1 MRDAVYDRRTTL
13 GSSDISSILGIS
25 KWGDA
30 WDVWL
35 EKTGRT
41 TPEAGFSG
49 DQAAGNMMEDAVARE
64 MGKRMD
70 LIFEPGAK
78 LSEAPSIGPEPWM
91 SARTDFYGRV
101 WKGRS
106 WKCGLEVKTLRAFD
120 NDEWGPDG
128 SSLFPPD
135 KAAQIVWQQAV
146 DNAYPET
153 VLAAWAWSS
162 YELRTYTVRRDK
174 VVEKLLVEQ
183 MRDWWFE
190 HVEKDV
196 PPPVTGSRACSQG
209 LAGLFPTPKK
219 KTYRHATPVEMRL
232 IDVYLDQDA
241 IEKAARS
248 EKSEIGNLL
257 KAAIGTDYGLQRP
270 DGSPVL
276 VCYTHGKGKRLKPIH
291 QDDSE

>member
-1 MRDAVYDRRTTL
+1 MSDAVYDRRTTL

-162 YELRTYTVRRDK
+162 YELRTYTVQRDK
-174 VVEKLLVEQ
+174 AVEKLLVEQ

-196 PPPVTGSRACSQG
+196 PPPGRGPVARAWRACSR
-209 LAGLFPTPKK
+209 LRRRRPTGTRLPSSCGSS
-219 KTYRHATPVEMRL
+219 TSTSTRTPSRRLPGPRSPRSATSSRPPSALTTGFSART
-232 IDVYLDQDA
+232 
-241 IEKAARS
+241 AARS
-248 EKSEIGNLL
+248 LS
-257 KAAIGTDYGLQRP
+257 ATPTARA
-270 DGSPVL
+270 SA
-276 VCYTHGKGKRLKPIH
+276 
-291 QDDSE
+291 